1 MKQYNILDYGAIADG
16 VTNNAAAIQQ
26 AIDEASAEGGCVVI
40 PQGRYLSGTLILKS
54 NIDFHLEKGAV
65 LVSSLNEEDILDF
78 ARLFDDDNACTGW
91 DGGCF
96 LFACHEENITISGEA
111 LFMDRVIKYL

>member
-40 PQGRYLSGTLILKS
+40 PQGKYLSGTLVLKEQ
-54 NIDFHLEKGAV
+54 H
-65 LVSSLNEEDILDF
+65 
-78 ARLFDDDNACTGW
+78 RLP
-91 DGGCF
+91 
-96 LFACHEENITISGEA
+96 SGEGGSLDQQSEPGGYYGFCQA
-111 LFMDRVIKYL
+111 L

>member
-40 PQGRYLSGTLILKS
+40 PQGKYLSGTLVLKS
-54 NIDFHLEKGAV
+54 NIDFHGIGLPRKASG
-65 LVSSLNEEDILDF
+65 ILP
-78 ARLFDDDNACTGW
+78 AAMKSRICSPA
-91 DGGCF
+91 
-96 LFACHEENITISGEA
+96 
-111 LFMDRVIKYL
+111 